1 VVAKGL
7 VNFRVLKYE
16 GREYHLLYYWRNV
29 ENYRKFRSD
38 LKDSEFA
45 TKYVPKEV
53 KVMEVII

>member
-1 VVAKGL
+1 L

-45 TKYVPKEV
+45 TKYMPKEV